1 MAILDAD
8 KEGFLRSE
16 TTLIQIIGRAAR
28 HVDGKVIM
36 YADQVTDSMARA
48 IQETNRRRAKQIRYN
63 EEHNITPASVQK
75 AVRDLISLEQVAE
88 EKVAY
93 HTKQQKLTRAEIEET
108 INRLTAEML
117 AAAERLEFELAAQL
131 RDELREWQKL
141 LEE

>member
-1 MAILDAD
+1 M
-8 KEGFLRSE
+8 
-16 TTLIQIIGRAAR
+16 
-28 HVDGKVIM
+28 
-36 YADQVTDSMARA
+36 
-48 IQETNRRRAKQIRYN
+48 
-63 EEHNITPASVQK
+63 
-75 AVRDLISLEQVAE
+75 RDLISLEQVAE